1 MSQVSVMI
9 KCRAYDMCK
18 EFIFV
23 FIKAG
28 LLLEKFPKYRFLL
41 LFAWTS
47 IIGVGN
53 ALLPFS
59 GSLPTFFLIC
69 VLLGWSTGSLDTG
82 IMLVLMLNL
91 GGKVSQLMQLIILF
105 FATCHYL

>member
-1 MSQVSVMI
+1 MPRVSVMI

-18 EFIFV
+18 EFVFV

-82 IMLVLMLNL
+82 ITPVLMLNL
-91 GGKVSQLMQLIILF
+91 GGLPGVNKNEPTNAIN
-105 FATCHYL
+105 

>member
-1 MSQVSVMI
+1 
-9 KCRAYDMCK
+9 MCT

-82 IMLVLMLNL
+82 TTLVLMLNL
-91 GGKVSQLMQLIILF
+91 GGKVSQLMQLISLF